1 MTGQPVDIEVEAAR
15 WFFAS
20 AEDIFVVLREGIIE
34 QVNPA
39 WTTLTGW
46 REEEALGKR
55 FRDFAHD
62 DEHELISEVVRS
74 LLATGKANCEHRLK
88 TRAGD
93 HIWVRSR
100 SKLTPDGTALVV
112 LQDITETRRRE
123 QETAQADRARD
134 LLREEAGVFMWRFD
148 PVTNRYEVDADLTRA
163 GRPGTSGR
171 RSLNVAQMTAEIH
184 PEDAQRVT
192 EAFLETVRTGE
203 ARVVEYRHF
212 RAEDGGWARLRAAWR
227 GERQVKNG
235 LWEVLGITQDISALA
250 EARDAAVAAAE
261 AKAQFLANMSHE
273 IRTPMNG
280 VLGVLHLLRHER
292 LSADGRRLLREA
304 IDCGAMLAELLNDVV
319 DVSRMEAG
327 KLELAPEPIDP
338 AVLLESVAAMLRPQ
352 AETKGLALK
361 LSPQPAIGYCE
372 IDPVR
377 VRQVLF
383 NLVGNAVKFT
393 EAGQVEVRMT
403 AFGEPAAQR
412 LRVEVEDTGIGVA
425 KAAQAGL
432 FERFQ
437 QADGSMTRRFGGS
450 GLGLAI
456 ARGLVEQM
464 DGQVGLVSED
474 GKGSTF
480 WFEIAA
486 PRCAPPA
493 GAADADEGENLLDG
507 LRVLVVEDNPTNRLI
522 ATRMLEQLGASVT
535 TAEDG
540 AQGLEAAR
548 LAAYDLIFMDIQMP
562 VMDGME
568 ATRRIR
574 DLPGDAVR
582 TPIIA
587 MTANAMA
594 HQIETYMDAGM
605 SGWIAKPLSPTALV
619 RGISQVL
626 AQAWIEAA
634 A

>member
-1 MTGQPVDIEVEAAR
+1 MAGQPVDIEVEAAR
-15 WFFAS
+15 WFFTS
-20 AEDIFVVLREGIIE
+20 AEDIFVVMREGVIE

-39 WTTLTGW
+39 WTALTGW
-46 REEEALGKR
+46 GEEEVVGKR

-62 DEHELISEVVRS
+62 DEHDLISDVVRS
-74 LLATGKANCEHRLK
+74 LVATGQAYCQHRLR
-88 TRAGD
+88 TRDGG

-100 SKLTPDGTALVV
+100 SKLSPGDIALVV
-112 LQDITETRRRE
+112 LQDITESRRRE

-184 PEDAQRVT
+184 PDDAQRVT
-192 EAFLETVRTGE
+192 EAFLETVRTGD

-227 GERQVKNG
+227 GERQVKG
-235 LWEVLGITQDISALA
+235 GFWEVLGITQDISALA

-304 IDCGAMLAELLNDVV
+304 LDCGAMLAELLNDVV
-319 DVSRMEAG
+319 DVSRIEAG
-327 KLELAPEPIDP
+327 RLELAPEAIDP

-352 AETKGLALK
+352 AETKGLALR
-361 LSPQPAIGYCE
+361 LHPQAAIGYCE

-377 VRQVLF
+377 VRQILF

-393 EAGQVEVRMT
+393 ESGRVEVRMST
-403 AFGEPAAQR
+403 LGEGAGQR
-412 LRVEVEDTGIGVA
+412 LRVEVEDTGIGVPGE
-425 KAAQAGL
+425 AQAGL

-464 DGQVGLVSED
+464 GGEIGLVSAE
-474 GKGSTF
+474 GEGSTF

-486 PRCAPPA
+486 PRAAPPSHAA
-493 GAADADEGENLLDG
+493 GEDEGEDLLGG

-535 TAEDG
+535 TADDG
-540 AQGLEAAR
+540 AQGLEAAKV
-548 LAAYDLIFMDIQMP
+548 AAYDLIFMDIQMP
-562 VMDGME
+562 VMDGLE

-574 DLPGDAVR
+574 ELPGEAVR

-605 SGWIAKPLSPTALV
+605 NGWIAKPLSPTAVV

-626 AQAWIEAA
+626 AQAWVEAA